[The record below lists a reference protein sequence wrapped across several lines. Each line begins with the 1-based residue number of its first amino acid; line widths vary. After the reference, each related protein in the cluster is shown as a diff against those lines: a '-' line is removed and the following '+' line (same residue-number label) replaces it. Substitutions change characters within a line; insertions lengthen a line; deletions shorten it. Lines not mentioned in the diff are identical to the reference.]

1 MEKELIGRKKG
12 FSWRKFFFQWEWMLF
27 IIFILVNVLNTSLSE
42 NYLNFS
48 GIMRASMNFLD
59 QAFIVFS
66 MAFVI
71 MLGDIDISVASIVAL
86 SSVVMAVLYNAGVPM
101 VIAMVICLAL
111 ATLCGFINGWLLIK
125 FKEISAVIVTL
136 ATMIFYR
143 GIAYMILEDQASGGF
158 PKWFSYLAWG
168 KIGSIPFILIV
179 FAVCA
184 VIFTLLL
191 HKTKFGRRLYA
202 MGNNSVASRFSGV
215 QVDRIKVTVFTLN
228 GLMSGVCALF
238 LASKMMSTRPNVASG
253 YELDVIAMV
262 VLGGVST
269 AGGKGRMIGVVI
281 AVFTIGLLRYGLGL
295 INASSQVIMIIIG
308 LLLIAAVSIPSV
320 QEMVG
325 TARAK
330 KINS

>member
-1 MEKELIGRKKG
+1 MERELISKKKV
-12 FSWRKFFFQWEWMLF
+12 FRWKKSLLQWELMLLV
-27 IIFILVNVLNTSLSE
+27 IFILINVLNTVLSK
-42 NYLNFS
+42 NYLDFS

-86 SSVVMAVLYNAGVPM
+86 SSVVMAVLFNAGVPM
-101 VIAMVICLAL
+101 AVAMVICVAL
-111 ATLCGFINGWLLIK
+111 STLCGFINGWLLVK

-168 KIGSIPFILIV
+168 KVGPIPFILIV
-179 FAVCA
+179 FVVCA

-191 HKTKFGRRLYA
+191 HKTKFGRRLYS
-202 MGNNSVASRFSGV
+202 MGNNALASRFSGV
-215 QVDRIKVTVFTLN
+215 KVDRIKVIVFTLN
-228 GLMSGVCALF
+228 GFMSGICALF

-281 AVFTIGLLRYGLGL
+281 AVFIIGLLRYGLGL

-308 LLLIAAVSIPSV
+308 LLLIVAVSIPSI
-320 QEMVG
+320 QEMVSIS
-325 TARAK
+325 RAK
-330 KINS
+330 KIG

>member
-1 MEKELIGRKKG
+1 MERELISKKKV
-12 FSWRKFFFQWEWMLF
+12 FSWKKFLLQWEWMLF
-27 IIFILVNVLNTSLSE
+27 IIFILINVLNTALSD
-42 NYLNFS
+42 NYLNFA

-86 SSVVMAVLYNAGVPM
+86 SSVTMAVLFNAGVPM
-101 VIAMVICLAL
+101 AVAMVICVVL
-111 ATLCGFINGWLLIK
+111 ATICGFINGWLLIK

-158 PKWFSYLAWG
+158 PTWFSYLAWG
-168 KIGSIPFILIV
+168 KVGPIPFILIM

-191 HKTKFGRRLYA
+191 HKTRFGRRLYA
-202 MGNNSVASRFSGV
+202 MGNNAIASRFSGV

-228 GLMSGVCALF
+228 GLMSGICALF

-253 YELDVIAMV
+253 YELDVIAMA

-281 AVFTIGLLRYGLGL
+281 AVFIIGLLRYGLGL

-308 LLLIAAVSIPSV
+308 LLLIVAVSIPSV
-320 QEMVG
+320 QEMVSISR
-325 TARAK
+325 ARK
-330 KINS
+330 LSS

>member
-1 MEKELIGRKKG
+1 MERQKISNLKA
-12 FSWRKFFFQWEWMLF
+12 FSWKKFFLQWEWMLF
-27 IIFILVNVLNTSLSE
+27 IIFILINILNTSLSS

-71 MLGDIDISVASIVAL
+71 MLGDIDISVGSIVAL
-86 SSVVMAVLYNAGVPM
+86 GSVVMAVLFNAGVPM
-101 VIAMVICLAL
+101 AVAMVICVAL
-111 ATLCGFINGWLLIK
+111 STLCGFINGWLLIK

-143 GIAYMILEDQASGGF
+143 GIAYMILEDQAAGGF
-158 PKWFSYLAWG
+158 PKWFSYLSWG
-168 KIGSIPFILIV
+168 KVGTIPFILIMFIV
-179 FAVCA
+179 VA

-191 HKTKFGRRLYA
+191 HKTKFGRRLYG
-202 MGNNSVASRFSGV
+202 MGNNAMACRFSGV
-215 QVDRIKVTVFTLN
+215 QVDRIKVIVFTIN
-228 GLMSGVCALF
+228 GLMSGICALF

-253 YELDVIAMV
+253 YELDVIAMA

-269 AGGKGRMIGVVI
+269 AGGKGRMIGVII
-281 AVFTIGLLRYGLGL
+281 AVFILGLLRYGLGL
-295 INASSQVIMIIIG
+295 INASSQVIMIITG
-308 LLLIAAVSIPSV
+308 LLLIVAVSIPSI

-325 TARAK
+325 VSRAK
-330 KINS
+330 KLSA

>member
-1 MEKELIGRKKG
+1 MERQLIGNKKA
-12 FSWRKFFFQWEWMLF
+12 FSWKKFLLQWEWMLF
-27 IIFILVNVLNTSLSE
+27 VIFILINVLNVSLSS

-86 SSVVMAVLYNAGVPM
+86 GSVVMAVLFNAGVPM
-101 VIAMVICLAL
+101 AVTMVICVAL
-111 ATLCGFINGWLLIK
+111 STLCGFINGWLLIK

-168 KIGSIPFILIV
+168 KVGPIPFILIM
-179 FAVCA
+179 FAVSA

-191 HKTKFGRRLYA
+191 HKTKFGRRLYG
-202 MGNNSVASRFSGV
+202 MGNNAVASRFSGV
-215 QVDRIKVTVFTLN
+215 QVDRIKVIVFTLN
-228 GLMSGVCALF
+228 GMMSGICALF

-269 AGGKGRMIGVVI
+269 AGGKGRMIGVI
-281 AVFTIGLLRYGLGL
+281 ISVFTIGLLRYGLGL
-295 INASSQVIMIIIG
+295 INASSQVIMIITG
-308 LLLIAAVSIPSV
+308 LLLIVAVSIPSI
-320 QEMVG
+320 QEMVSLS
-325 TARAK
+325 RAK
-330 KINS
+330 KLSA